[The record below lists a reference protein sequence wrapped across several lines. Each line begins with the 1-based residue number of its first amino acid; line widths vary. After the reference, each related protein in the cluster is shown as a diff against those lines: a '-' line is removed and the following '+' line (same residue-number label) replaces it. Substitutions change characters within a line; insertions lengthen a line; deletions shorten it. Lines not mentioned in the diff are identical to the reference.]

1 MDKDMLRSSR
11 PNHNYRYD
19 TVNLRIETNLTT
31 LYEGLIYS
39 GPRNI
44 TMDNATALCNS
55 QGAGYS
61 NPGSP
66 PSNTPT
72 DALDAAAKARG
83 FAYFGYYNFVYNDFL
98 MTTIAGVEN
107 WGDGKTYLFWG
118 SLVNYQVSFYGDGLP
133 MSGCSQLAN
142 PGDDVLWAYQAV
154 GPSFNDDINL
164 ERSYLKISPTTVTVR
179 RGQGFTVTVIDGRT
193 GNLTQNA
200 TVAGFKTDAKGRAT
214 IRLHDTGFFQFKA
227 ERPPD
232 VRSNVM
238 NVTVTK

>member
-1 MDKDMLRSSR
+1 
-11 PNHNYRYD
+11 
-19 TVNLRIETNLTT
+19 
-31 LYEGLIYS
+31 
-39 GPRNI
+39 
-44 TMDNATALCNS
+44 
-55 QGAGYS
+55 
-61 NPGSP
+61 
-66 PSNTPT
+66 
-72 DALDAAAKARG
+72 
-83 FAYFGYYNFVYNDFL
+83 
-98 MTTIAGVEN
+98 
-107 WGDGKTYLFWG
+107 
-118 SLVNYQVSFYGDGLP
+118 

-193 GNLTQNA
+193 ANLTQNA